1 MLRKTAQC
9 IAESAG
15 EATGH
20 DVVITDE
27 NCIIIGCSM
36 KKRAGSFYWPAACVI
51 QENSASAAEAYRTK
65 GKDGCSEVTLPLR
78 SAGETIGSVSVTGI
92 REEAGR
98 CALLLQ
104 KQLEIM
110 LHEQAVLE
118 SALVREQALARLVD
132 NITSYDGSRGM
143 ANTINIQARELGVDL
158 PACRSAALLVIKEL
172 KGKGPA
178 AAMRTA
184 AAELPRVFPQRR
196 IVICPHGSSSASVLI
211 MHGRAVSDEDITKEI
226 TAAAKKLLNDLEKSG
241 ITADIAVGLP
251 AKDLKGLAASLRSA
265 KEAMRTAGQMGVSG
279 VFSAENLAAESLLG
293 LIPAACREEF
303 ADRTLG
309 ALLSRNDYRE
319 MRDTF
324 LGWCR
329 TPFASKDV
337 AEKLSL
343 HRNSLQ
349 YRLKKIRSLTGKDPW
364 SFKDAFELW
373 AAFVLKDLSREE
385 NDIITAQRRG
395 YRTRKAKKC
404 PADFAR

>member
-1 MLRKTAQC
+1 MLRKTAQH

-36 KKRAGSFYWPAACVI
+36 KKRAGNFYGPAERVI
-51 QENSASAAEAYRTK
+51 HGNRSSAAAADRAKKT
-65 GKDGCSEVTLPLR
+65 DSSSEVTVTLPLR

-110 LHEQAVLE
+110 LREQAALE
-118 SALVREQALARLVD
+118 SALVRERALSRLAE
-132 NITSYDGSRGM
+132 NIASYDGSRGM
-143 ANTINIQARELGVDL
+143 ANTINIQAMELGVKL
-158 PACRSAALLVIKEL
+158 PACRSAALLVIKGL

-184 AAELPRVFPQRR
+184 AAELPLVFPHRQ
-196 IVICPHGSSSASVLI
+196 IVICPQDSSSASVLI
-211 MHGRAVSDEDITKEI
+211 MRGRSVSDEDITKEI
-226 TAAAKKLLNDLEKSG
+226 TAAAKKMLNDLEKRG

-251 AKDLKGLAASLRSA
+251 AKDLKGLSASLRSA
-265 KEAMRTAGQMGVSG
+265 KEAMRTARQMGLSG
-279 VFSAENLAAESLLG
+279 VFSAERLAAESLLG
-293 LIPAACREEF
+293 LIPAAGREEF
-303 ADRTLG
+303 ANRTLG
-309 ALLSRNDYRE
+309 ALLSRNDYCE

-329 TPFASKDV
+329 APFACKDV

-349 YRLKKIRSLTGKDPW
+349 YRLKKIRSLTGKDPR

-373 AAFVLKDLSREE
+373 AAFVLKDLNREE
-385 NDIITAQRRG
+385 NDIITARRRG
-395 YRTRKAKKC
+395 YRTQKAEKV
-404 PADFAR
+404 PG